1 MSLLRVG
8 SIRFTAF
15 YLAAFY
21 TALAAT
27 GHGDLHWLALGMPL
41 WLVKCLAIELTNRYA
56 DRIEDAVNRQ
66 ERTALCEEVG
76 YANVRRMAILC
87 NVLVLA
93 FYLAWFAEW
102 RRPQLFAV
110 QIVSWLV
117 MWNYSVG
124 LRFKAFRLG
133 VLVALTG
140 TFILPF
146 LCGWMV
152 YGELRHAP
160 PILLVMLV
168 FVFSLSGIKDI
179 TDVEGDARRGY
190 RSLFLEIAGGRSA
203 LKLLLLLGS
212 PYLFTVALVAL
223 GLAPVRFLALAVF
236 APLSLLFAS
245 LVRGART
252 DSERTAVREWTYH
265 FWFLFLLGLLLL
277 VHPTAQVAAVLA
289 GIAAFWILATRR
301 LHWAVGLRAD
311 QAAEVGRILSRIGT
325 AR

>member
-1 MSLLRVG
+1 
-8 SIRFTAF
+8 
-15 YLAAFY
+15 
-21 TALAAT
+21 
-27 GHGDLHWLALGMPL
+27 
-41 WLVKCLAIELTNRYA
+41 
-56 DRIEDAVNRQ
+56 VNRQ
-66 ERTALCEEVG
+66 ERTALCEELG
-76 YANVRRMAILC
+76 YPTIRRVAIGS

-110 QIVSWLV
+110 QLISWLV

-124 LRFKAFRLG
+124 LRFKARRLG

-146 LCGWMV
+146 LCGWMI
-152 YGELRHAP
+152 YGELAQVP

-179 TDVEGDARRGY
+179 TDVEGDAKRGY
-190 RSLFLEIAGGRSA
+190 RSFFVDLASRRSA
-203 LKLLLLLGS
+203 LRLLLLLGS

-223 GLAPVRFLALAVF
+223 GLAPVRFLGLVGF

-265 FWFLFLLGLLLL
+265 FWFIFLLGLLML
-277 VHPTAQVAAVLA
+277 VHPTAETGAVL
-289 GIAAFWILATRR
+289 GGTAAFWVLATRR

-311 QAAEVGRILSRIGT
+311 QAADAGRILSRAFS